1 MKVIRRPWQT
11 PSVAPLGTFAALPL
25 KTPATGSGDQCSLAS
40 TPAAEAEIAHFEIA
54 HLSS

>member
-25 KTPATGSGDQCSLAS
+25 KTPPTGSGDQCSLAS
-40 TPAAEAEIAHFEIA
+40 TPAAEAEIAH
-54 HLSS
+54 LSS